1 MPYGMSPIAQP
12 SPRGAGSYSPSSP
25 GYSPTSPF
33 IRSVWPN
40 HEWQYDLTGVFGPTA
55 PQPMAHRLRRLASVL
70 RHLGLSRRLDTRRN
84 RRVSEYRLQV
94 PTSHQVL
101 LNILLAPLPI
111 HLPVLPDTGAKPG
124 APQALPIVLRKF
136 EFCVFTVYT
145 RSRVGYGFTRDR
157 SPAGQYSPA
166 SPQYS
171 VGSLHDVI
179 MFSADHALMS
189 CDHSRSLPLSRKSH
203 MRRVRI

>member
-40 HEWQYDLTGVFGPTA
+40 YEWQYILTGVSGPTA
-55 PQPMAHRLRRLASVL
+55 PQPMAHRLRRLASVP

-84 RRVSEYRLQV
+84 HRVSEYRLQV

-136 EFCVFTVYT
+136 NSASSLYT
-145 RSRVGYGFTRDR
+145 LAHVLGTDVHETGRLLVNTLRRLRSIR
-157 SPAGQYSPA
+157 
-166 SPQYS
+166 
-171 VGSLHDVI
+171 
-179 MFSADHALMS
+179 
-189 CDHSRSLPLSRKSH
+189 
-203 MRRVRI
+203 